1 MTRRIALTRVGM
13 LTVVAALALYA
24 NRGDAADP
32 VPINVLIAYHSVTG
46 NTEKMAQGVADG
58 ARTVA
63 GTTVILKRVGEVAAT
78 DLTSS
83 DALIVGS
90 PVYFGNMSGEV
101 KTFFDNW
108 TFKFDLFRE
117 RKMRNK
123 VGAAFATG
131 AAVSSGKEFTIL
143 GIHAAMLINQMI
155 VVSGGG
161 GFGAS
166 ATTGPDSP
174 GIDEKEVAEA
184 RDLGKRAAEVAAW
197 FKRGSG
203 KGTVPSIAV
212 RRCDSSCSPV
222 IYEPR
227 SNSTNGCSGSGRR
240 RNVRAAIRRSPRV
253 ATASPSTFA
262 RAWAQDILS
271 GL

>member
-1 MTRRIALTRVGM
+1 MTRRGYLRVVGILSATLT
-13 LTVVAALALYA
+13 LAVHS
-24 NRGDAADP
+24 GPGHAADP
-32 VPINVLIAYHSVTG
+32 APTTVLVTFHSGTG

-58 ARTVA
+58 ASGVS
-63 GTTVILKRVGEVAAT
+63 GTTVVLKRVGDVAAG
-78 DLTSS
+78 DLLSS
-83 DALIVGS
+83 DAVIVGS

-108 TFKFDLFRE
+108 SLKFSLFQD

-131 AAVSSGKEFTIL
+131 AAASNGKEVTMLTIL
-143 GIHAAMLINQMI
+143 AAMLINQMI

-184 RDLGKRAAEVAAW
+184 REL
-197 FKRGSG
+197 
-203 KGTVPSIAV
+203 
-212 RRCDSSCSPV
+212 
-222 IYEPR
+222 
-227 SNSTNGCSGSGRR
+227 GRR
-240 RNVRAAIRRSPRV
+240 V
-253 ATASPSTFA
+253 A
-262 RAWAQDILS
+262 
-271 GL
+271 